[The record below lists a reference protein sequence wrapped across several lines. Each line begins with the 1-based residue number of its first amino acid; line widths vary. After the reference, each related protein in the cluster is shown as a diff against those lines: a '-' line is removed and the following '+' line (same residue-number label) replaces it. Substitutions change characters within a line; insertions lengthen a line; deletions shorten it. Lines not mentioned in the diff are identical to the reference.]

1 MRRLFKNSKV
11 VLVSRIVLGLVFIY
25 ASIDKI
31 INPLDFSN
39 AIDNYHITPIML
51 NNIIALIIPWIELI
65 IGICLITGVFL
76 DGSSII
82 SIILLLIFIFMI
94 SQALIRGIDLHCG
107 CFDLTEKSADDVNLK
122 LKMFKRII
130 EDFVFL
136 LLAFII
142 KNRDDNVI

>member
-51 NNIIALIIPWIELI
+51 NR
-65 IGICLITGVFL
+65 TY
-76 DGSSII
+76 
-82 SIILLLIFIFMI
+82 
-94 SQALIRGIDLHCG
+94 
-107 CFDLTEKSADDVNLK
+107 T
-122 LKMFKRII
+122 RIYH
-130 EDFVFL
+130 FS
-136 LLAFII
+136 
-142 KNRDDNVI
+142 